1 MSYFTICKDSGKLAT
16 DACRKDIRI
25 TSAGYSPTQSAMAYW
40 EDVDLGSCDQH
51 VLVDYC
57 KTGNGVATDYCKKF
71 AEVDKTIE
79 IEEVALVKLTRSQ
92 LDDIIK
98 AGTVGLDKAFLRDD
112 YIYYIND
119 DGTDAEFHG
128 INGNVNTNVKAPY
141 QVCTVHTKEAWEAY
155 EKAHPTNPTT
165 PSNPTSPT
173 VPVPSNPTIVTPA
186 F

>member
-40 EDVDLGSCDQH
+40 EDVDLGYCDQH

-71 AEVDKTIE
+71 AEVDKTVE
-79 IEEVALVKLTRSQ
+79 IEEVALVKLTKSQ

-98 AGTVGLDKAFLRDD
+98 AGTVGLEKAFLRDD

-119 DGTDAEFHG
+119 D
-128 INGNVNTNVKAPY
+128 
-141 QVCTVHTKEAWEAY
+141 CTPRRPGRPTKRLI
-155 EKAHPTNPTT
+155 PPNPAIRL
-165 PSNPTSPT
+165 PPRCPF
-173 VPVPSNPTIVTPA
+173 PATPA
-186 F
+186 S